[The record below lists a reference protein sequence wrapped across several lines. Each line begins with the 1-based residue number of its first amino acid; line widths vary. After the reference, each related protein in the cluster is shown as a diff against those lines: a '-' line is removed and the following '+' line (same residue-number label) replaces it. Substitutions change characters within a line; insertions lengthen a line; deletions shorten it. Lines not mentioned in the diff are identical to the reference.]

1 MLAVGGAML
10 GVSVVGMRAGIEPF
24 ATWFYPFAWYSTL
37 LLTEAA
43 VALRD
48 GRFFLLGRPGFAL
61 SLFGW
66 SIPFWLFFEL
76 LNFRLANWYYVF
88 VPDGRAARWIG
99 IAISFATVLPAIF
112 LAERALGAYGRWRET
127 AADASPQSTT
137 RAAARPGIGAG
148 ALLGLQAAGLLS
160 LVLPLAWPRFFFPL
174 VWVGV
179 TLLADPWIYRRDAGR
194 SLLHDLETRR
204 SGRPVRLLVGGMAIG
219 LLWEL
224 FNASARGKWIYTVPG
239 LEELKLFEMPLLG
252 FFGFPFLALEGWA
265 AYQALVVAGLA
276 VDVPDPGG
284 PPDDRPHAPRPG
296 WILAAAALAAIFS
309 ALVLRGMEAGT
320 ISSTTPRLEEIGDP
334 AARALGASGYD
345 VFDLAAAD
353 PGEVAAIAAI
363 GPDRAAGWIEW
374 ARLVTLRGIGAENAA
389 RLREAGVESL
399 EELAAVSPEELAVR
413 LSVRGAWVSSARVRV
428 WVRAART
435 ALEREP
441 APQDRLR
448 VP

>member
-1 MLAVGGAML
+1 
-10 GVSVVGMRAGIEPF
+10 
-24 ATWFYPFAWYSTL
+24 
-37 LLTEAA
+37 
-43 VALRD
+43 
-48 GRFFLLGRPGFAL
+48 
-61 SLFGW
+61 
-66 SIPFWLFFEL
+66 
-76 LNFRLANWYYVF
+76 
-88 VPDGRAARWIG
+88 
-99 IAISFATVLPAIF
+99 
-112 LAERALGAYGRWRET
+112 
-127 AADASPQSTT
+127 
-137 RAAARPGIGAG
+137 
-148 ALLGLQAAGLLS
+148 
-160 LVLPLAWPRFFFPL
+160 
-174 VWVGV
+174 
-179 TLLADPWIYRRDAGR
+179 
-194 SLLHDLETRR
+194 
-204 SGRPVRLLVGGMAIG
+204 MAIG

-284 PPDDRPHAPRPG
+284 PPGDRSHAPRPG